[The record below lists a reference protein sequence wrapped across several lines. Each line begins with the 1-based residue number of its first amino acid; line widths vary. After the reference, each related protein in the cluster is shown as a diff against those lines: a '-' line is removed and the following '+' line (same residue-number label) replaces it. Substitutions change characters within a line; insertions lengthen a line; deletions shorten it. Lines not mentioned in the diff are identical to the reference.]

1 MSEHLTAAADLAW
14 RMAAAEAASSGH
26 VFIERGHLLVGI
38 LSLEKVTTKEKADAL
53 RIDAS
58 ELGAVQAERA
68 SLAELLAGLALDA
81 GDLRRAARRA
91 LGQGPGSREG
101 PISRSD
107 ECKAVFV
114 RAGALGREA
123 PASAL
128 LLLAALAESADPLL
142 KQLLADRHVQVAALV
157 KRARAFGGVSAA
169 EFLVPPPGPPLAGGP
184 LSEAAEAG
192 PSFELE
198 EGATPM
204 LGHQLAPSAAAGGLP
219 GAPGTPEGAIAAE
232 DPRRLVRSLIGALC
246 RGILDRHGVSLRVD
260 PEAEDFLA
268 RAGFDPATGA
278 QALQLTIERL
288 VSVPLANL
296 AVSGKL
302 ARHRKWRAA
311 YEEGG
316 VYLIPDEG

>member
-1 MSEHLTAAADLAW
+1 VSEHLTAAADLAW

-26 VFIERGHLLVGI
+26 VFIERAHLLVGI
-38 LSLEKVTTKEKADAL
+38 LSLEKVTTKEKANAL
-53 RIDAS
+53 RIDAG
-58 ELGAVQAERA
+58 ELGSVQAERA

-81 GDLRRAARRA
+81 ADLRRAARRG

-114 RAGALGREA
+114 RAAALGREA

-142 KQLLADRHVQVAALV
+142 KQLLADRHVEVAALV

-169 EFLVPPPGPPLAGGP
+169 EFLVPPPGPPLAAGLVPG
-184 LSEAAEAG
+184 AE
-192 PSFELE
+192 PSSELE

-204 LGHQLAPSAAAGGLP
+204 LGHPLPASAGGGGLAGP
-219 GAPGTPEGAIAAE
+219 AGVLGAEE
-232 DPRRLVRSLIGALC
+232 PRRLVRPLIAVLC
-246 RGILDRHGVSLRVD
+246 REVFERHGVSLCVD
-260 PEAEDFLA
+260 PEAEDFVA
-268 RAGFDPATGA
+268 RAGFDPATGGH
-278 QALQLTIERL
+278 ALELTIERL
-288 VSVPLANL
+288 ISVPLTNL

-311 YEEGG
+311 YAEGG